1 MANTELILSTSQAS
15 SRAVGAL
22 ARRAGDHARPR
33 RADQARITMLVLA
46 TDAAGATL
54 APGHASGRAL
64 ALSFAG
70 TALIVGSANA
80 LNMWWERDIDAR
92 MTRTRNRP
100 LPAGRLSADVA
111 LGFGLALAVVSVPML
126 FMVNVATGLLG
137 LAALL
142 SYVAVYTP
150 LKRHTH
156 LALLV
161 GAVPGAIPPLLGWAT
176 VTGTVGL
183 GGLLLFG
190 VLFLWQIPH
199 FAAITIFRA
208 EDYARAG
215 LQVVSVQH
223 GERAARQTIALYAVL
238 LVATRCCSS
247 RSGSRGATISA
258 RRRPSA
264 RRSSRSRCE
273 GCAAGARLDTHRW
286 AKHVF
291 AFSVLYLPAL
301 LVAAPGRP
309 RVRSE
314 PESYSRGYWAK
325 RLGLRVLVLLFG
337 LALVSGFGYVMRQHR
352 PRRRSRRT
360 GMCRCSSS
368 STSAA
373 RRSPTGRWPA
383 TSPWSTSSSPAA
395 PPRARG

>member
-1 MANTELILSTSQAS
+1 M
-15 SRAVGAL
+15 
-22 ARRAGDHARPR
+22 
-33 RADQARITMLVLA
+33 
-46 TDAAGATL
+46 
-54 APGHASGRAL
+54 
-64 ALSFAG
+64 
-70 TALIVGSANA
+70 GSANA

-126 FMVNVATGLLG
+126 FMVNLATGLLG
-137 LAALL
+137 LVALL

-150 LKRHTH
+150 LKPHTH

-176 VTGTVGL
+176 VTGTIGL

-238 LVATRCCSS
+238 LVATTLLFVPFGLAGRYYLGAATALGAGVP
-247 RSGSRGATISA
+247 RALAARAARGRAVRHEPLGQARVRVLGPLSA
-258 RRRPSA
+258 GAPRRPAGRA
-264 RRSSRSRCE
+264 R
-273 GCAAGARLDTHRW
+273 
-286 AKHVF
+286 V
-291 AFSVLYLPAL
+291 
-301 LVAAPGRP
+301 
-309 RVRSE
+309 SE
-314 PESYSRGYWAK
+314 PDYARSYWIE
-325 RLGLRVLVLLFG
+325 RLGLRVLVLVFG
-337 LALVSGFGYVMRQHR
+337 LAAVSGFGYVMRQHR
-352 PRRRSRRT
+352 PPQALAVY
-360 GMCRCSSS
+360 GRCPRSSS
-368 STSAA
+368 SISGAP
-373 RRSPTGRWPA
+373 RSPR
-383 TSPWSTSSSPAA
+383 
-395 PPRARG
+395 RR

>member
-1 MANTELILSTSQAS
+1 VANTELILSTAQAPPHAQPR
-15 SRAVGAL
+15 SRGAL
-22 ARRAGDHARPR
+22 AIARDLVALTKP
-33 RADQARITMLVLA
+33 RITTLVLA
-46 TDAAGATL
+46 TGAAGATL
-54 APGHASGRAL
+54 APGHVGARTLG
-64 ALSFAG
+64 LSLAG

-92 MTRTRNRP
+92 MARTRNRP

-126 FMVNVATGLLG
+126 FMVNVATALLG

-208 EDYARAG
+208 ADYERAG

-238 LVATRCCSS
+238 LVATTLLFVPFGLAGRYYPGAATALGAAFLALSL
-247 RSGSRGATISA
+247 RGL
-258 RRRPSA
+258 R
-264 RRSSRSRCE
+264 
-273 GCAAGARLDTHRW
+273 AGARFD
-286 AKHVF
+286 VNI
-291 AFSVLYLPAL
+291 YLPAL
-301 LVAAPGRP
+301 LVA
-309 RVRSE
+309 
-314 PESYSRGYWAK
+314 
-325 RLGLRVLVLLFG
+325 LLV
-337 LALVSGFGYVMRQHR
+337 A
-352 PRRRSRRT
+352 RT
-360 GMCRCSSS
+360 
-368 STSAA
+368 
-373 RRSPTGRWPA
+373 
-383 TSPWSTSSSPAA
+383 
-395 PPRARG
+395 

>member
-1 MANTELILSTSQAS
+1 MANTELILSASQPQSAAPAR
-15 SRAVGAL
+15 SRGAL
-22 ARRAGDHARPR
+22 AVARDLVALTKP
-33 RADQARITMLVLA
+33 RITTLVLA

-54 APGHASGRAL
+54 APGHVAGRAL
-64 ALSFAG
+64 ALSLAG

-92 MTRTRNRP
+92 MTRTRKRP
-100 LPAGRLSADVA
+100 LPAGRLSPDVA
-111 LGFGLALAVVSVPML
+111 LGFGLSLAVVSVPML

-176 VTGTVGL
+176 VTGTIGL
-183 GGLLLFG
+183 GGWLLFG

-238 LVATRCCSS
+238 LVAMTMLFVPFGLAGRYYLGAATGLGAAFLALSF
-247 RSGSRGATISA
+247 RGL
-258 RRRPSA
+258 RVGPRF
-264 RRSSRSRCE
+264 
-273 GCAAGARLDTHRW
+273 DTNRW

-291 AFSVLYLPAL
+291 AFSVVYLPAL
-301 LVAAPGRP
+301 LIALLVA
-309 RVRSE
+309 
-314 PESYSRGYWAK
+314 
-325 RLGLRVLVLLFG
+325 
-337 LALVSGFGYVMRQHR
+337 
-352 PRRRSRRT
+352 
-360 GMCRCSSS
+360 
-368 STSAA
+368 
-373 RRSPTGRWPA
+373 
-383 TSPWSTSSSPAA
+383 
-395 PPRARG
+395 RA